1 MTWLML
7 DALAVYL
14 ALIKQAIGV
23 LAVLLALSGLDD
35 LAIDLLYGLRR
46 LWRRTIIYSRFPR
59 ATAASLSHH
68 QPEPG
73 WMAVLIPA
81 WDESTVIGAMLRTTL
96 ARLAYPRY
104 RLYVG
109 AYPNDPLT
117 AAAVRDIAAGDD
129 RVRLVLTARD
139 GPTTKADCLNAL
151 YAAVLRDEAAGHAP
165 FKAIVLHDAE
175 DVVHP
180 RSLSVFDHLIP
191 RKAMVQLPVL
201 PLARERH
208 NWVAGTYLDEFAES
222 HAKDLVVR
230 EWLGASLPCAG
241 VGCAF
246 SRAALALA
254 ATENG
259 GLPFRADSVTEDY
272 ELGVRLGVHGLDAA
286 LVRIPADDADTRI
299 VATREYFPATLE
311 AAVRQRAR
319 WLLGITLAGWQ
330 RLGWPGTLVDRY
342 MLLRDRKALLN
353 AYLNIAAYV
362 AALHLAALW
371 LTAQLWPAVPR
382 FPALIEP
389 GGVTALLVRF
399 NAALLAW
406 RLLLRALFTAR
417 LYGWREGLRAVP
429 RAVVSNIVN
438 FLAAVRAVRLYTRA
452 RRSRTP
458 LAWDKTAHHYPTP
471 DALDPAA

>member
-68 QPEPG
+68 QPELG

-165 FKAIVLHDAE
+165 FKAIVCDAPE
-175 DVVHP
+175 KG
-180 RSLSVFDHLIP
+180 SLTNFAGS
-191 RKAMVQLPVL
+191 
-201 PLARERH
+201 
-208 NWVAGTYLDEFAES
+208 AGTFG
-222 HAKDLVVR
+222 DL
-230 EWLGASLPCAG
+230 AG
-241 VGCAF
+241 
-246 SRAALALA
+246 
-254 ATENG
+254 
-259 GLPFRADSVTEDY
+259 
-272 ELGVRLGVHGLDAA
+272 
-286 LVRIPADDADTRI
+286 
-299 VATREYFPATLE
+299 
-311 AAVRQRAR
+311 QRAENSPK
-319 WLLGITLAGWQ
+319 I
-330 RLGWPGTLVDRY
+330 
-342 MLLRDRKALLN
+342 
-353 AYLNIAAYV
+353 
-362 AALHLAALW
+362 
-371 LTAQLWPAVPR
+371 
-382 FPALIEP
+382 
-389 GGVTALLVRF
+389 
-399 NAALLAW
+399 
-406 RLLLRALFTAR
+406 
-417 LYGWREGLRAVP
+417 GLR
-429 RAVVSNIVN
+429 
-438 FLAAVRAVRLYTRA
+438 
-452 RRSRTP
+452 SRPGRKLTF
-458 LAWDKTAHHYPTP
+458 
-471 DALDPAA
+471 